1 MKRRYLSL
9 TPYNEAIR
17 IMKEVFPPIGMTE
30 RVPIEHATGR
40 VTAEPIYA
48 PYSVPEVNL
57 AAMDGIT
64 VRSEETKGAADQNP
78 ITLENLYQ
86 VNTGQVIP
94 EGYDAVI
101 MIEDVWREDTRCT
114 IRKSAFPGQFIRP
127 AGEDIRQGELILPP
141 NHVVRPFDIGALA
154 TYGITNLLAVSV
166 HIGLIPIGDEL
177 VPAGAKPKPGSAVES
192 NTLFASEYFSGM
204 GATCHRYPITRDEPD
219 MITEALY
226 RAVQDNEMVVL
237 FGGSSAGTKDWLEW
251 VISSCGNLL
260 FHGVGM
266 KPGTPMLLGSLEDK
280 PVFGVPGFPI
290 AAACVIREFASRL
303 LEWWGLAPYPLFST
317 RARLAQRI
325 HSDLGYEEFIQISA
339 ARVDDRI
346 CVMPHSRGNG
356 VQMSLVRSNGFIR
369 IPSSHEGI
377 EAGEEIQIGITCP
390 PSQVDSTLLVCGVR
404 DECIHL
410 LGDLLSS
417 KGYHLHCC
425 NTMVAGA
432 LQILQMKNCHAA
444 SVTLPRTDNW
454 QGTDFLG
461 RIAGR
466 DFVRVTV
473 AEAELGLVSRDGL
486 AMEDLDSAR
495 FINRPPGIPARILV
509 DMLLDQN
516 NIQAVTISGYENQAR
531 SEDNVITAIRNG
543 SADAGICRKRTA
555 DKTGLSWLPLGY
567 ESYELVFP
575 LTAMEDSTTAEILSI
590 LKYPQYRESIGRLG
604 GYSTARTGSVT
615 PISSFWRDSE
625 SSRDTGE
632 V

>member
-9 TPYNEAIR
+9 TPYDEAIR
-17 IMKEVFPPIGMTE
+17 IMKDVFPPIGITE
-30 RVPIEHATGR
+30 RVTIDQATGR
-40 VTAEPIYA
+40 MTAEPIYA

-57 AAMDGIT
+57 AAMDGIA
-64 VRSEETKGAADQNP
+64 VRSEETKGASDQSP
-78 ITLENLYQ
+78 IALDNFSL

-94 EGYDAVI
+94 TGYDAVV
-101 MIEDVWREDTRCT
+101 MIEDVWQDDTTCK

-127 AGEDIRQGELILPP
+127 AGEDIREGELILPP

-177 VPAGAKPKPGSAVES
+177 IPAGAKPKPGSAVES
-192 NTLFASEYFSGM
+192 NTLFAREYFSGM
-204 GATCHRYPITRDEPD
+204 GATCHRYPITRDDPEL
-219 MITEALY
+219 ITENLY
-226 RAVQDNEMVVL
+226 RAVLDNDIVVL
-237 FGGSSAGTKDWLEW
+237 FGGSSAGTKDWLEK
-251 VISSCGNLL
+251 VISSCGTLL
-260 FHGVGM
+260 FHGVGI
-266 KPGTPMLLGSLEDK
+266 KPGTPMLLGSLMDK

-317 RARLAQRI
+317 WARLAQRI
-325 HSDLGYEEFIQISA
+325 HSDLGYEEFIQVSA
-339 ARVDDRI
+339 ARIGDRI
-346 CVMPHSRGNG
+346 SVMPHSRGNG
-356 VQMSLVRSNGFIR
+356 VQMSLVRSNGFIC
-369 IPSSHEGI
+369 IPAPHEGI
-377 EAGEEIQIGITCP
+377 DAGEEIQVSITCP
-390 PSQVDSTLLVCGVR
+390 PAQVDSTLLICGVR

-432 LQILQMKNCHAA
+432 LKILQMKNCHAA
-444 SVTLPRTDNW
+444 SVTLPRTDIG
-454 QGTDFLG
+454 QRTDLFGRIIGHDFL
-461 RIAGR
+461 
-466 DFVRVTV
+466 RVTV

-486 AMEDLDSAR
+486 AIGDLAAAR
-495 FINRPPGIPARILV
+495 FINRQPGIPARVLL

-516 NIQAVTISGYENQAR
+516 DIQPEKVSGYEHQAR
-531 SEDNVITAIRNG
+531 SEDSVITAIRNG
-543 SADAGICRKRTA
+543 GADAGICRKRTA

-575 LTAMEDSTTAEILSI
+575 LSAMEDRINSDILNTLKST
-590 LKYPQYRESIGRLG
+590 QYRELINRLG
-604 GYSTARTGSVT
+604 GYSTERTASVT
-615 PISSFWRDSE
+615 PIAPIRGESE
-625 SSRDTGE
+625 FSRNIEE